1 MNSKIL
7 FGGGLA
13 VTLNG
18 LALGLLWDVNPHPYF
33 AVGCALAVLGWA
45 SMKTAN

>member
-7 FGGGLA
+7 LGGGLA

-18 LALGLLWDVNPHPYF
+18 LALGLLWGVNPHPYF
-33 AVGCALAVLGWA
+33 AVGCALVVLGLA
-45 SMKTAN
+45 SMKKTS